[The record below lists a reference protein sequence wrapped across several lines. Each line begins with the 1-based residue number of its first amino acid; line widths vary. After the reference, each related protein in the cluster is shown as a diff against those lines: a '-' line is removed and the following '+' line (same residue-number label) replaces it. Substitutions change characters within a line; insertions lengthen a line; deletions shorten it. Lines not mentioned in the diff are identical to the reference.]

1 MIGEVVM
8 AYRAIYRKW
17 RPVVFEDVVGQK
29 HITDTLKN
37 EIVTNKIAHAYL
49 FCGTRG
55 TGKTTTAKILSR
67 AVNCENPLSDG
78 NPCNECSACK
88 GILNNSVMDVIEI
101 DAASNNG
108 VDNIR
113 ELRDDVIYTPA
124 EVKYKVY
131 IIDEVHMLSGGAFNA
146 LLKTLEEPPAHV
158 LFILATT
165 EPHKI
170 PATIQSRCQRFDF
183 RRISAQNIAGRVAEI
198 ASKDGITISPDAVRL
213 VAELGDGSMR
223 DALSILDLCC
233 GIEGEITAS
242 DIENVTGAVSKAF
255 LYDTVTA
262 VFSGNISHALLVLN
276 DALVCGREVTGV
288 ADEFLAFLRE
298 LLICKFSDNAED
310 ILDKTKE
317 AVAKNKEL
325 VANISNESLVHAIS
339 LISETIYAIKT
350 SSNPRAVLE
359 AAFVKLC
366 FPECDS
372 SSEAFAARLKR
383 LENGVDIKPPVQKT
397 VVSAP
402 PPKPVYMPPVQEVP
416 PPPPEPPV
424 EAEVV
429 PPAEPVQ
436 VKPPVNEVKVDG
448 EHFDLKSQLFNRA
461 PYLRVLGE
469 NVEFVKKGEVMLVV
483 CESETEMTAAA
494 NNPIFIKE
502 IESIV
507 GCKVRLTYKGEF
519 NASPKADPLDS
530 IIEKAKN
537 SGQLNLF

>member
-1 MIGEVVM
+1 M

-37 EIVTNKIAHAYL
+37 EIVTGKTAHAYL

-67 AVNCENPLSDG
+67 AVNCENPLPDG
-78 NPCNECSACK
+78 NPCNECSACR

-183 RRISAQNIAGRVAEI
+183 RRISAQNIAGRVSEI
-198 ASKDGITISPDAVRL
+198 ASKDGIAIAPDAVRL

-233 GIEGEITAS
+233 GIEGEISAA

-262 VFSGNISHALLVLN
+262 LFSGDISRALPVLN

-317 AVAKNKEL
+317 AVAKNKEV
-325 VANISNESLVHAIS
+325 VANISNESLVHSIS

-359 AAFVKLC
+359 AAFVKIC

-372 SSEAFAARLKR
+372 SSEAFAARIKR
-383 LENGVDIKPPVQKT
+383 LESGVEIKPAIKPAVNVQ
-397 VVSAP
+397 
-402 PPKPVYMPPVQEVP
+402 PPKPVFVPPVQETP
-416 PPPPEPPV
+416 PPPPEPPA
-424 EAEVV
+424 EAEFV
-429 PPAEPVQ
+429 PPVEPTMAVADKPK
-436 VKPPVNEVKVDG
+436 VKEVRVEG
-448 EHFDLKSQLFNRA
+448 EHCDLKSELFGKA

-469 NVEFVKKGEVMLVV
+469 NVEFVKQGEVMLVI
-483 CESETEMTAAA
+483 CENEADKADA
-494 NNPIFIKE
+494 NNPVFIKE
-502 IESIV
+502 IEDV
-507 GCKVRLTYKGEF
+507 AGCKIRLTYKGEF
-519 NASPKADPLDS
+519 ETKPQADPLDD
-530 IIEKAKN
+530 IIEKAKQT
-537 SGQLNLF
+537 GQLNLF